1 MKAGYSIRARL
12 LLGAA
17 LVLVAFLAAAGF
29 AVQRAHADSVRTAH
43 YGRLQGT
50 VYLLLARAEVDDS
63 GALIMPPGFAEPR
76 LSLPGS
82 GLYARIVNL
91 ARQEEW
97 RSSSS
102 VGLRLPFRGSPGE
115 AGRWQFESVQ
125 EGGSG
130 YLGVAYAVN
139 WAGRNANT
147 PLALSV
153 LEDRSGFDREIS
165 TFGRTLWIWLGGV
178 GLLLLAAQ
186 TLLLHW
192 ALLPLRRVSGEIARV
207 EAGEQAAIE
216 GSYPAE
222 ITGLTENLNTL
233 IRQERVRQTRY
244 KEALSFLAHSL
255 KTPLAVLRNALG
267 NPAQLP
273 ATVAQQVDRM
283 DGIVQHQLGRA
294 AASGGARFAP
304 PIAVTPVLERIREAL
319 LKVYGDK
326 GLALAVEAAPDLAW
340 RVDEGDLF
348 EVMGNLMDNAAKWA
362 RARVRV
368 KAWREGTALHLQ
380 VDDDGAGFSDTEAIL
395 QLGVRMD
402 ERVPGHGVG
411 LTVVKELVDS
421 YAGTLKLQH
430 SHDLGGA
437 RVDIALP
444 GG

>member
-1 MKAGYSIRARL
+1 VARK
-12 LLGAA
+12 
-17 LVLVAFLAAAGF
+17 
-29 AVQRAHADSVRTAH
+29 
-43 YGRLQGT
+43 
-50 VYLLLARAEVDDS
+50 
-63 GALIMPPGFAEPR
+63 
-76 LSLPGS
+76 
-82 GLYARIVNL
+82 
-91 ARQEEW
+91 EEW
-97 RSSSS
+97 RSPSS
-102 VGLRLPFRGSPGE
+102 VGIRPPFRPSPE
-115 AGRWQFESVQ
+115 TGRWNFETV
-125 EGGSG
+125 EDGGSG
-130 YLGVAYAVN
+130 YLGVSYAVN
-139 WAGRNANT
+139 WAGARGNT

-165 TFGRTLWIWLGGV
+165 TFGRTLWIWLASV

-192 ALLPLRRVSGEIARV
+192 ALLPLKRVSGEIARV

-255 KTPLAVLRNALG
+255 KTPLAVLRNALDD
-267 NPAQLP
+267 PAQLP

-304 PIAVTPVLERIREAL
+304 PIPVTPVLERIREAL
-319 LKVYGDK
+319 AKVYAHK
-326 GLALAVEAAPDLAW
+326 RLALSVEAAPDLAW

-348 EVMGNLMDNAAKWA
+348 EMMGNVMDNAAKWA
-362 RARVRV
+362 ESRVRV
-368 KAWREGTALHLQ
+368 KAWREGAALHLQ
-380 VDDDGAGFSDTEAIL
+380 VDDDGAGFSDTQAIL

-421 YAGTLKLQH
+421 YAGSLKLQH